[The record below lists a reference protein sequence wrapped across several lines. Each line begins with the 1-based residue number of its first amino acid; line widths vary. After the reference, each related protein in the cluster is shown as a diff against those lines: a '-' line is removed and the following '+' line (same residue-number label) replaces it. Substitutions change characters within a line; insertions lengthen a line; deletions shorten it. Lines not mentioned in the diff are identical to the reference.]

1 MIAARSA
8 AICRRVNRLIT
19 IDPQLPLRL
28 RVFAK
33 SVNPTARPG
42 LMVAEMDIA

>member
-8 AICRRVNRLIT
+8 AISRRLNWPVT
-19 IDPQLPLRL
+19 VDPQLPLRL

-33 SVNPTARPG
+33 SVNAAARPG